1 MPNNGTRIYTE
12 NGKGI
17 DLRADVYKVLGITR
31 RRNGYDLGYACTNTH
46 GKINPDSLYKP
57 FAVSNYNRIEDWE
70 YYRYGYEI
78 PMFNLFETKN
88 LPDTLLSEMRKASW
102 VHTPLGAKDWK
113 VLGHFNGYNHSVR
126 YEDAP
131 WGIPVV
137 DWVTWYSIQA
147 TVYMPNADGLV
158 HPDSMRCLDE
168 YPYLAAAVYK
178 RTTTGY
184 HKLVWLQ
191 CEPRTEERLF
201 INIDMEE
208 DGTPNIEPESTYI
221 IIPFLTRDKFKAGSY
236 GDMEGLPTTLKEC
249 LWIGYHANTVIKEVT
264 TPKKEEVEDDIFV
277 FSARTYRSGNYLDY
291 EFKILKFGGFPTTAS
306 ADGVFFRIY
315 AEGMAGYLEDEY
327 YPKLSGIQTISGG
340 GRLYGISGT
349 GTVHLLLSATN
360 AYPKTCEFVDDGQ
373 WHYYD

>member
-57 FAVSNYNRIEDWE
+57 FAVSDHNRIEDWE

-78 PMFNLFETKN
+78 PIFNLFETKN

-102 VHTPLGAKDWK
+102 VHTSLGAKDWK
-113 VLGHFNGYNHSVR
+113 VLGHFNGYNHTVR

-137 DWVTWYSIQA
+137 EYVTWYSIQA
-147 TVYMPNADGLV
+147 TIYMPNAEGLV

-208 DGTPNIEPESTYI
+208 DGTSNIEPESTYI

-236 GDMEGLPTTLKEC
+236 GDMAGLPTTLNEC

-264 TPKKEEVEDDIFV
+264 TPKKEEVEENIFV
-277 FSARTYRSGNYLDY
+277 FAVRTYRSGTYL
-291 EFKILKFGGFPTTAS
+291 EWEVKILKFGGFPTTAT
-306 ADGVFFRIY
+306 IY
-315 AEGMAGYLEDEY
+315 DVDFMIITDQMQRLENQHY
-327 YPKLSGIQTISGG
+327 QSLSGTDSIEGSGYYSFG
-340 GRLYGISGT
+340 SGS
-349 GTVHLLLSATN
+349 TVMLSVSASS
-360 AYPKTCEFVDDGQ
+360 AYPKTCEFVDDGR